1 MFRLNEENTDAS
13 KGNTRHNA
21 DLMTLIRVMRAI
33 LETLKDIVLKLVSTL
48 LKRYELTWLQTWLQT
63 WRGLKETLTL
73 C

>member
-1 MFRLNEENTDAS
+1 MFRLNEENTDAL

-48 LKRYELTWLQTWLQT
+48 LKRYELT
-63 WRGLKETLTL
+63 
-73 C
+73 

>member
-1 MFRLNEENTDAS
+1 MFRLNEENTDAL